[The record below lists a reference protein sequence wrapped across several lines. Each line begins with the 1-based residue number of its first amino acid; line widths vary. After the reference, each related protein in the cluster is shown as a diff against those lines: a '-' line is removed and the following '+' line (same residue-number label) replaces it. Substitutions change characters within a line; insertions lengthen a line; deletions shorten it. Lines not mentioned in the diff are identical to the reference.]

1 MEQSKRPY
9 FAARRG
15 SLMKA
20 FTKKSYFIF
29 GVITGLLVGGL
40 IAGSVSDLSISQS
53 LADANSVF
61 GLICASFGEVFGW
74 AMMGVFGAMA
84 WRLAQQVEKKFFK
97 VLLIIFG
104 ACVVGV
110 SFYLIFA
117 DMNSSHNGFKEISN
131 IAVRLIIASILEAG
145 IAFGSFKLITTK
157 NTKLLLTVWIVLMI
171 AFYLGLAVNFITK
184 AIIARPR
191 YRLIA
196 GGYGDYS
203 AADLFENWYSC
214 GVKGLAE
221 TVYPSDI
228 VGSDDFKSFP
238 SGHSFVS
245 MSSILFFFVLM
256 LNEKAKE
263 KEWVRNLVLI
273 GFACYGFLI
282 EFARIRYG
290 AHYLSD
296 VSFGGLL
303 AVLCCF
309 FVPFFLFRFA
319 EKKGFLKEKVQPE

>member
-1 MEQSKRPY
+1 
-9 FAARRG
+9 
-15 SLMKA
+15 MKA
-20 FTKKSYFIF
+20 FAKKSYFIF
-29 GVITGLLVGGL
+29 GVITGILVGGL
-40 IAGSVSDLSISQS
+40 VAGSISDLQISQS
-53 LADANSVF
+53 LADTNSVF
-61 GLICASFGEVFGW
+61 GLICASFGELFGW
-74 AMMGVFGAMA
+74 GMMGVFGAMA
-84 WRLAQQVEKKFFK
+84 WRLAQQVEKKLFK

-104 ACVVGV
+104 VLVVGV

-131 IAVRLIIASILEAG
+131 IFVRLLIAAVLEAG
-145 IAFGSFKLITTK
+145 VVFGSFKLITTK
-157 NTKLLLTVWIVLMI
+157 NTKLLLTVWIILMI
-171 AFYLGLAVNFITK
+171 AFYFGLAVNFITK
-184 AIIARPR
+184 GIIARPR

-196 GGYGDYS
+196 GGYEGYTAS
-203 AADLFENWYSC
+203 DLFENWYSC
-214 GVKGLAE
+214 GGKGLAE
-221 TVYPSDI
+221 SVYPSSV

-256 LNEKAKE
+256 LNEKVKD
-263 KEWVRNLVLI
+263 KDWVRNLVLI

-309 FVPFFLFRFA
+309 FIPFFGFRFV
-319 EKKGFLKEKVQPE
+319 EKKGFLVEKSVTE